1 MDTKL
6 SALAAYRL
14 GKLRLPSGY
23 HIGCDAE
30 ELTLHRHDGSKV
42 AAFTTHVPP
51 SVVAKTAEEDY
62 YNTPGRATPN
72 QQRGGPQTAT
82 SWLGGASGS
91 D

>member
-42 AAFTTHVPP
+42 AAFTAHVPP

-62 YNTPGRATPN
+62 YNTPGSNA
-72 QQRGGPQTAT
+72 
-82 SWLGGASGS
+82 
-91 D
+91 